1 MLLLFVCV
9 RARSIING
17 FALPLKAEHKQ
28 FLVKVLIPLHT
39 VRSLSLFHA
48 QVRRPRR
55 QRRRRPPPLFRVPS
69 RALFSFSFV
78 QLAYCI
84 VQFLEKDPTLTEPV
98 STVAP
103 SNVAGDYGL
112 FLMGGEGGGSSHA
125 QARLTS

>member
-9 RARSIING
+9 RTRSIING

-55 QRRRRPPPLFRVPS
+55 QRRRSSAFQVERSSPFLLCSWRI
-69 RALFSFSFV
+69 AL
-78 QLAYCI
+78 Y
-84 VQFLEKDPTLTEPV
+84 
-98 STVAP
+98 
-103 SNVAGDYGL
+103 
-112 FLMGGEGGGSSHA
+112 SS
-125 QARLTS
+125 

>member
-1 MLLLFVCV
+1 MLLLFVCVCV

-55 QRRRRPPPLFRVPS
+55 QRRRRSSAFQVERSSPFLLCSWRI
-69 RALFSFSFV
+69 AL
-78 QLAYCI
+78 Y
-84 VQFLEKDPTLTEPV
+84 
-98 STVAP
+98 
-103 SNVAGDYGL
+103 
-112 FLMGGEGGGSSHA
+112 SS
-125 QARLTS
+125 